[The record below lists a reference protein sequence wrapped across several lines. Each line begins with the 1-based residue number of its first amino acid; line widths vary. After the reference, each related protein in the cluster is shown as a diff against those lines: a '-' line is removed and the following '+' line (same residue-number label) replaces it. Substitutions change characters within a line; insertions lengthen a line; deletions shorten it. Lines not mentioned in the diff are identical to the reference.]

1 MRLRQYKDERERERK
16 SSPAFSERARARYIR
31 FSKAATTE
39 ASDPLWEIA
48 PCCLPVSR
56 VVVSRVVYRYR
67 LCVCVYGCKEKEFDI
82 HILTWHA
89 RMQARIGKEV
99 LCVWEKE
106 LLMFY
111 NGGFY
116 CIFDMRFNLIN
127 I

>member
-1 MRLRQYKDERERERK
+1 M
-16 SSPAFSERARARYIR
+16 
-31 FSKAATTE
+31 
-39 ASDPLWEIA
+39 
-48 PCCLPVSR
+48 
-56 VVVSRVVYRYR
+56 
-67 LCVCVYGCKEKEFDI
+67 CVYGCKEKEFDI